1 MSLHRVRTDQIL
13 EFGWRYLLPLSV
25 IQLGLSIWLRL
36 GVYDGGSWP
45 LIVPVLITIVSIIL
59 FVVLV
64 MDEDEDA
71 LAEQRRLSCQRN

>member
-1 MSLHRVRTDQIL
+1 M
-13 EFGWRYLLPLSV
+13 
-25 IQLGLSIWLRL
+25 WLRL

-45 LIVPVLITIVSIIL
+45 LIVPALITIISIVL

-71 LAEQRRLSCQRN
+71 LAEQRRPYHVSEINKASPGARMNMED